1 MTTYVQFIPQPTQA
15 FIFSAQLDGSPVT
28 CQVPWSL
35 FANRWYLSM
44 TDTSGLLIV
53 YRAMAA
59 SPDPIVIKSMTW
71 DADDGVF
78 VETIT
83 PHMFDFM
90 STCELT
96 IQGVTPT
103 VLNGVWPCFITGPTT
118 FSYQPAGLAIS
129 PIQSFGQ
136 VSYDINL
143 AEGYFTTST
152 LVFRQSTQ
160 AFEINP

>member
-1 MTTYVQFIPQPTQA
+1 MTTYIQFIPQPTQA
-15 FIFSAQLDGSPVT
+15 FIFAATLDGSPVT

-35 FANRWYLSM
+35 FGNRWYLSLI
-44 TDTSGLLIV
+44 DTSGLQIV
-53 YRAMAA
+53 YRALAA
-59 SPDPIVIKSMTW
+59 SPDPIVIKNMTW

-78 VETIT
+78 VETVQ
-83 PHMFDFM
+83 PHMLEFM

-103 VLNGVWPCFITGPTT
+103 TLNGVWPCFVTGPTT
-118 FSYQPAGLAIS
+118 FAYKPPGLQIA

-136 VSYDINL
+136 MSYDINL

-160 AFEINP
+160 TFEINP